1 MKRILL
7 FCICAYCLFSNA
19 QTQIKFESDFFAD
32 SIIASNPKLTFER
45 LIPYAP
51 NQEIEERH
59 RKAGLHLWYLVEAP
73 LEEFEGKKGIKH
85 VRTAKIIEMPEVPTI
100 SVESPV
106 ITSKSTRSVS
116 VNDPLY
122 EKQWHYY
129 ESCPGSIRADNAWEI
144 EQGKR
149 NVVVA
154 VMDKWID
161 HTHPDLAPNM
171 WVNEMEANGLPDVDD
186 DGNGYVDDIHGLNLG
201 SGVFGDHGTHVA
213 GTIAAVNNNGIGV
226 CGIAGGNGVD
236 TGVRLMSIGYT
247 LDLGIQPTK
256 EDDMARGFV
265 YAADNGAV
273 ISSNSWSS
281 SMETSPVLREAIM
294 YFMENAG
301 QFVQSPMKGGLV
313 IFAAGNDNKETPDYP
328 FGDPELPKDNLIVV
342 ASVASTGMR
351 STFSNYGSW
360 IDISAP
366 GGEHVNKESGVYSTL
381 PNNGYGFMAGTSMAC
396 PHVSGVAALVVSK
409 YASPSLTP
417 VDVKRRLLRSSAEV
431 DKYQAGYP
439 YKNKLGAGILD
450 AYAALAD
457 NSGKEPEC
465 PSDFTV
471 TSVNDSCA
479 VFSWN
484 VPADGNG
491 NQVAYC
497 SVYAED
503 ATEPLFTVKTSG
515 STEFSVVSRVMNS
528 TSYTIEAID
537 VFDNRSQHSQPS
549 YIEETNEA
557 QVYNPLNI
565 SNIIVHRPCLVY
577 KNSLPTCMVNLLC
590 NNVETISVDDPNG
603 IVSNNYD
610 KDKGELLLTFNV
622 QQSTPLGTHPL
633 TINYSAPGAS
643 GSTKQLQ
650 LSYSV
655 NEVITVSGP
664 VAKDNEKMKLYT
676 SEIEGSIELDLRDY
690 VFDPAGLDFVIPD
703 TCYEENYIDWL
714 SVKIENDKLKV
725 EYRFDEYNMGWGYND
740 EYKLD
745 VSFRAINSYHYENE
759 LTFTVIYE
767 EPTGISEE
775 KAEKA
780 ETKQIYN
787 LSGQRFTKKVE
798 ELQPGVYIINGV
810 KRIVLK

>member
-7 FCICAYCLFSNA
+7 FCICAYSVFSNA
-19 QTQIKFESDFFAD
+19 QTQIRFESDFFAD

-73 LEEFEGKKGIKH
+73 VEKFEGKKGIKH
-85 VRTAKIIEMPEVPTI
+85 VRATKLIEMPEVPTI

-116 VNDPLY
+116 MNDPLY

-129 ESCPGSIRADNAWEI
+129 ESCPGSIRADKAWEI

-154 VMDKWID
+154 VMDGWID

-171 WVNEMEANGLPDVDD
+171 WVNEMKANGLPDVDD
-186 DGNGYVDDIHGLNLG
+186 DGNGYVDDIYGLNLAYDG
-201 SGVFGDHGTHVA
+201 FGDHGTHVA

-236 TGVRLMSIGYT
+236 TGVRLMSIGYVFG
-247 LDLGIQPTK
+247 LMGSNDYEI
-256 EDDMARGFV
+256 ARGYV

-273 ISSNSWSS
+273 ISSNSWGDPK
-281 SMETSPVLREAIM
+281 ETPPVLREAIM

-301 QFVQSPMKGGLV
+301 QFTQSPMKGGLV

-360 IDISAP
+360 IDVCAP
-366 GGEHVNKESGVYSTL
+366 GGECVNKERGVYSTL
-381 PNNGYGFMAGTSMAC
+381 TNNGYGFANGTSMAC

-417 VDVKRRLLRSSAEV
+417 VDVKRRILRSSAEV
-431 DKYQAGYP
+431 DRYQAGYP
-439 YKNKLGAGILD
+439 YMNKLGAGILD

-465 PSDFTV
+465 PSDFTI
-471 TSVNDSCA
+471 TSINDSCA
-479 VFSWN
+479 FFAWN

-491 NQVAYC
+491 NQLAYC

-515 STEFSVVSRVMNS
+515 STEFSVVSKTENS

-537 VFDNRSQHSQPS
+537 VFDNRSQRSQPS

-557 QVYNPLNI
+557 QVYNPLNT
-565 SNIIVHRPCLVY
+565 SNITVHRPCPEY
-577 KNSLPTCMVNLLC
+577 NKSLPTCMVNLLC

-603 IVSNNYD
+603 IVTNNYD

-622 QQSTPLGTHPL
+622 HQSTPLGTYPL
-633 TINYSAPGAS
+633 TIVYSGHS
-643 GSTKQLQ
+643 ISEDSKKLQ
-650 LSYSV
+650 LSYTV
-655 NEVITVSGP
+655 NEVISTLAP
-664 VAKDNEKMKLYT
+664 MLRDDNKKRIYT
-676 SEIEGSIELDLRDY
+676 SELEGCIELNLRDY
-690 VFDPAGLDFVIPD
+690 IYDPAGLDFVIPD
-703 TCYEENYIDWL
+703 TCYEDAYFSCEW
-714 SVKIENDKLKV
+714 VKVDIRNDRLRLD
-725 EYRFDEYNMGWGYND
+725 YRFEDDAWDNYF
-740 EYKLD
+740 
-745 VSFRAINSYHYENE
+745 SFSFKVRNSYHYENE

-775 KAEKA
+775 RAEKA

-787 LSGQRFTKKVE
+787 LNGQRFIKKVE

-810 KRIVLK
+810 KRIIGVR

>member
-7 FCICAYCLFSNA
+7 MCIAAYSLLGNA

-59 RKAGLHLWYLVEAP
+59 RKAGLHLWYLVDAP
-73 LEEFEGKKGIKH
+73 LDEFEGKKGIKQ
-85 VRTAKIIEMPEVPTI
+85 VRTAKIIEMPEIPAI
-100 SVESPV
+100 SVESSV
-106 ITSKSTRSVS
+106 ITGKSTRSVS
-116 VNDPLY
+116 MNDPLY

-129 ESCPGSIRADNAWEI
+129 ESCPGSIRVDKAWEI

-154 VMDKWID
+154 VMDGWID

-171 WVNEMEANGLPDVDD
+171 WVNEMEANGLPGVDD
-186 DGNGYVDDIHGLNLG
+186 DGNGYVDDIHGLDLAYLG
-201 SGVFGDHGTHVA
+201 FGDHGTHVA

-236 TGVRLMSIGYT
+236 TGVRLMSIGYAMRT
-247 LDLGIQPTK
+247 VSPTK

-273 ISSNSWSS
+273 ISSNSWGSG
-281 SMETSPVLREAIM
+281 TQSPVISDAIA

-301 QFVQSPMKGGLV
+301 QYEYSPMKGGLV
-313 IFAAGNDNKETPDYP
+313 VFAAGNDNKETPDWPYP
-328 FGDPELPKDNLIVV
+328 FCDPELPKENLITV

-366 GGEHVNKESGVYSTL
+366 GGEQVNKERGVYSTL
-381 PNNGYGFMAGTSMAC
+381 PDNGYGFANGTSMAC

-417 VDVKRRLLRSSAEV
+417 ADVKRRILRSSAEV

-439 YKNKLGAGILD
+439 YRNMLGAGILD

-465 PSDFTV
+465 PSDFTI
-471 TSVNDSCA
+471 TSINDSCA
-479 VFSWN
+479 FFSWN
-484 VPADGNG
+484 VPVDGSG

-515 STEFSVVSRVMNS
+515 STEFSVVSKIENS

-537 VFDNRSQHSQPS
+537 VFGNRSQRSQPS
-549 YIEETNEA
+549 YMEETNEA
-557 QVYNPLNI
+557 QVYNPLNT
-565 SNIIVHRPCLVY
+565 SNIIVHRPCPEY
-577 KNSLPTCMVNLLC
+577 RKSLPTCMVNLLC
-590 NNVETISVDDPNG
+590 NNVETVSVDDPNG
-603 IVSNNYD
+603 IVCHNYD

-622 QQSTPLGTHPL
+622 QQSTPLGTYPL

-643 GSTKQLQ
+643 ASTKQLQ

-655 NEVITVSGP
+655 NEVITISKP
-664 VAKDNEKMKLYT
+664 REKDSEKMNLYT
-676 SEIEGSIELDLRDY
+676 YEMEGSIELNLRDY
-690 VFDPAGLDFVIPD
+690 VFDPAGLDIVIPD
-703 TCYEENYIDWL
+703 TCYEDHYL
-714 SVKIENDKLKV
+714 SCEWMKVDIKNDILRLD
-725 EYRFDEYNMGWGYND
+725 YRFEDDPWDNYF
-740 EYKLD
+740 
-745 VSFRAINSYHYENE
+745 SFSFKVRNSYHYENE

-775 KAEKA
+775 RAEKA

-787 LSGQRFTKKVE
+787 LSGQRFTKKVQ
-798 ELQPGVYIINGV
+798 ELLPGVYIINGV
-810 KRIVLK
+810 KRIIGVR

>member
-19 QTQIKFESDFFAD
+19 QTQIQFESEVMAD
-32 SIIASNPKLTFER
+32 SIIASNPHLTFDR
-45 LIPYAP
+45 LIPYAS

-59 RKAGLHLWYLVEAP
+59 RKAGLHLWYIVDAP
-73 LEEFEGKKGIKH
+73 VKLFKEKTGIKK
-85 VRTAKIIEMPEVPTI
+85 VRDTKLIKIPKVPQI
-100 SVESPV
+100 MVDSPA
-106 ITSKSTRSVS
+106 ITVHRTRSAS
-116 VNDPLY
+116 MNDPLY

-129 ESCPGSIRADNAWEI
+129 DSCPGSIRVDKAWKI

-154 VMDKWID
+154 VMDSWID
-161 HTHPDLAPNM
+161 HRHPDLAPNM
-171 WVNEMEANGLPDVDD
+171 WVNETEANGMPDVDD
-186 DGNGYVDDIHGLNLG
+186 DGNGYVDDIHGLNFNDVG
-201 SGVFGDHGTHVA
+201 FGDHGTHVA

-236 TGVRLMSIGYT
+236 TGVRLMSIGYVFGF
-247 LDLGIQPTK
+247 LGNNDYEI
-256 EDDMARGFV
+256 ARGYV

-273 ISSNSWSS
+273 ISSNSWGDPK
-281 SMETSPVLREAIM
+281 ETSPVLREAIM

-342 ASVASTGMR
+342 ASVASTGIR

-360 IDISAP
+360 IDICAP
-366 GGEHVNKESGVYSTL
+366 GGENVNKDKHIYSTL
-381 PNNGYGFMAGTSMAC
+381 RNNGYGFMAGTSMAC

-409 YASPSLTP
+409 FASPSLTP

-439 YKNKLGAGILD
+439 YRNMLGAGILD

-465 PSDFTV
+465 PSDFTI
-471 TSVNDSCA
+471 TSINDSCA
-479 VFSWN
+479 FFSWN

-515 STEFSVVSRVMNS
+515 STEFSVVSKTDNS

-537 VFDNRSQHSQPS
+537 VFENRSQRSQPS
-549 YIEETNEA
+549 YMEETNEA
-557 QVYNPLNI
+557 QVYNPLNT
-565 SNIIVHRPCLVY
+565 SNIIVHRPCLEY

-590 NNVETISVDDPNG
+590 NNVETVSVDDPNG
-603 IVSNNYD
+603 IVCHNYD

-622 QQSTPLGTHPL
+622 QQSTPLGTYPL
-633 TINYSAPGAS
+633 TIVYSDH
-643 GSTKQLQ
+643 STSEDSKKLQ
-650 LSYSV
+650 LSYTV
-655 NEVITVSGP
+655 NEVISTLAP
-664 VAKDNEKMKLYT
+664 MLRDDNKKRIYT
-676 SEIEGSIELDLRDY
+676 SELEGCIELNLRDY
-690 VFDPAGLDFVIPD
+690 IYDPAGLDFVIPD
-703 TCYEENYIDWL
+703 TCYEGDDFSCEWMKVDIR
-714 SVKIENDKLKV
+714 NDRLRLD
-725 EYRFDEYNMGWGYND
+725 YRFKDDSWDNYF
-740 EYKLD
+740 
-745 VSFRAINSYHYENE
+745 SFSFKVRNSYYYENE

-775 KAEKA
+775 KEEKA

-787 LSGQRFTKKVE
+787 LNGQRFSKKVQ
-798 ELQPGVYIINGV
+798 ELLPGVYIVNGV

>member
-7 FCICAYCLFSNA
+7 LCICAYSILSNA

-73 LEEFEGKKGIKH
+73 LEEFEGKKGIKQ
-85 VRTAKIIEMPEVPTI
+85 VRATEIIEMPEVPTI

-106 ITSKSTRSVS
+106 ITGKSTRSVS
-116 VNDPLY
+116 MNDPLY

-129 ESCPGSIRADNAWEI
+129 ESCPGSIRADKAWEI
-144 EQGKR
+144 EQGRR

-154 VMDKWID
+154 VMDGWID
-161 HTHPDLAPNM
+161 HTHPDLEPNM
-171 WVNEMEANGLPDVDD
+171 WVNEMEANGLPGVDD

-236 TGVRLMSIGYT
+236 TGVRLMSIGYVFGF
-247 LDLGIQPTK
+247 LGNNDYEI
-256 EDDMARGFV
+256 ARGYV

-273 ISSNSWSS
+273 ISSNSWGDPK
-281 SMETSPVLREAIM
+281 ETSPVLREAIM

-360 IDISAP
+360 IDVSAP
-366 GGEHVNKESGVYSTL
+366 GGEHVNKERGVYSTL
-381 PNNGYGFMAGTSMAC
+381 TNNGYGFANGTSMAC

-417 VDVKRRLLRSSAEV
+417 VDVKRRILRSSAEV
-431 DKYQAGYP
+431 DRYQAGYP
-439 YKNKLGAGILD
+439 YRNMLGAGILD
-450 AYAALAD
+450 AYAALGD
-457 NSGKEPEC
+457 NSGKELEC

-479 VFSWN
+479 FFSWN

-515 STEFSVVSRVMNS
+515 STEFSVVSKTENS

-537 VFDNRSQHSQPS
+537 VFDNRSQRSQPS
-549 YIEETNEA
+549 YMDETNEA
-557 QVYNPLNI
+557 QVYNPQNT
-565 SNIIVHRPCLVY
+565 SNITVHRPCLEY

-590 NNVETISVDDPNG
+590 NNVETVSIDDPNG
-603 IVSNNYD
+603 IVSHNYD

-622 QQSTPLGTHPL
+622 QQSTPLGTYPL
-633 TINYSAPGAS
+633 TIVYSDH
-643 GSTKQLQ
+643 STSEDSKKLQ
-650 LSYSV
+650 LSYTV
-655 NEVITVSGP
+655 NEVISTLAP
-664 VAKDNEKMKLYT
+664 MLRDDNKKRIYT
-676 SEIEGSIELDLRDY
+676 SELEGCIELNLRDY
-690 VFDPAGLDFVIPD
+690 IYDPAGLDFVIPD
-703 TCYEENYIDWL
+703 TCYEDAYFSCEWMKVDIR
-714 SVKIENDKLKV
+714 NDRLRLD
-725 EYRFDEYNMGWGYND
+725 YRFEDDTWDNYF
-740 EYKLD
+740 
-745 VSFRAINSYHYENE
+745 SFSFKVRNSYHYENE

-775 KAEKA
+775 RAEKA
-780 ETKQIYN
+780 EAKQIYN
-787 LSGQRFTKKVE
+787 LSGQRFIKKVE

-810 KRIVLK
+810 KRIIGVR

>member
-7 FCICAYCLFSNA
+7 FCICAYSVFSNA
-19 QTQIKFESDFFAD
+19 QTQIRFESDFFAD

-73 LEEFEGKKGIKH
+73 LEEFKGKKGIKQ
-85 VRTAKIIEMPEVPTI
+85 VRATEIIEMPEVPTI
-100 SVESPV
+100 SLESPV
-106 ITSKSTRSVS
+106 ITGKSTRSVS
-116 VNDPLY
+116 MNDPLY
-122 EKQWHYY
+122 EKQWHYH
-129 ESCPGSIRADNAWEI
+129 ESCPGSIRADKAWEI
-144 EQGKR
+144 EQGRR

-154 VMDKWID
+154 VMDGWID

-186 DGNGYVDDIHGLNLG
+186 DGNGYVDDIYGLNLAYDG
-201 SGVFGDHGTHVA
+201 FGDHGTHVA

-236 TGVRLMSIGYT
+236 TGVRLMSIGYVFGF
-247 LDLGIQPTK
+247 LGNNDYEI
-256 EDDMARGFV
+256 ARGYV

-281 SMETSPVLREAIM
+281 SREMSPVLREAIM

-301 QFVQSPMKGGLV
+301 QFTQSPMKGGLV
-313 IFAAGNDNKETPDYP
+313 IFAAGNDNKETPNYP

-360 IDISAP
+360 IDVSAP
-366 GGEHVNKESGVYSTL
+366 GGELVNKERGVYSTL
-381 PNNGYGFMAGTSMAC
+381 TNNGYGFMNGTSMAC

-417 VDVKRRLLRSSAEV
+417 VDVKRRILRSSAEV
-431 DKYQAGYP
+431 DRYQAGYP
-439 YKNKLGAGILD
+439 YMNNLGAGILD
-450 AYAALAD
+450 AYAALGD
-457 NSGKEPEC
+457 DTGKELEC

-515 STEFSVVSRVMNS
+515 STEFSVVSKIENS

-537 VFDNRSQHSQPS
+537 VFDNRSQRSQPS

-557 QVYNPLNI
+557 QVYNPLNT

-590 NNVETISVDDPNG
+590 NNVETVSFDDPNG
-603 IVSNNYD
+603 IVSHNYD

-622 QQSTPLGTHPL
+622 QQSTPLGTYPL
-633 TINYSAPGAS
+633 TIVYSDH
-643 GSTKQLQ
+643 STSEDSKKLQ
-650 LSYSV
+650 LSYTV
-655 NEVITVSGP
+655 NEVISTLAP
-664 VAKDNEKMKLYT
+664 MLRDDNKKNLYT
-676 SEIEGSIELDLRDY
+676 SELEGCIEMNLRDY
-690 VFDPAGLDFVIPD
+690 IYDPAGLDFVIPD
-703 TCYEENYIDWL
+703 TCYEDADFSCEWMKVDIR
-714 SVKIENDKLKV
+714 NDRLRLD
-725 EYRFDEYNMGWGYND
+725 YRFKDDAWDKYF
-740 EYKLD
+740 
-745 VSFRAINSYHYENE
+745 SFSFKVRNSYHYENE

-787 LSGQRFTKKVE
+787 LSGQRFIKKVE

-810 KRIVLK
+810 KRVVLK

>member
-7 FCICAYCLFSNA
+7 FCICAYSILSNA

-51 NQEIEERH
+51 NKEIEERH

-73 LEEFEGKKGIKH
+73 LEEFKGKKGIKH

-116 VNDPLY
+116 MNDPLY
-122 EKQWHYY
+122 EKQWHYH
-129 ESCPGSIRADNAWEI
+129 ESCPGSIRADKAWEI
-144 EQGKR
+144 EQGRR

-154 VMDKWID
+154 VMDGWID

-171 WVNEMEANGLPDVDD
+171 WVNEMEANGLPGVDD
-186 DGNGYVDDIHGLNLG
+186 DGNGYVDDIYGLNLAYDG
-201 SGVFGDHGTHVA
+201 FGDHGTHVA

-236 TGVRLMSIGYT
+236 TGVRLMSIGYVFGF
-247 LDLGIQPTK
+247 LGNNDYEI
-256 EDDMARGFV
+256 ARGYV

-273 ISSNSWSS
+273 ISSNSWGDPK
-281 SMETSPVLREAIM
+281 ETSPVLREAIM

-301 QFVQSPMKGGLV
+301 QFAQSPMKGGLV

-381 PNNGYGFMAGTSMAC
+381 ANNGYGFMAGTSMAC

-417 VDVKRRLLRSSAEV
+417 ADVKRRILRSSAEV
-431 DKYQAGYP
+431 DKCQAGYP
-439 YKNKLGAGILD
+439 YRNMLGAGILD

-457 NSGKEPEC
+457 KSGNELEC
-465 PSDFTV
+465 PSDFTI
-471 TSVNDSCA
+471 TSINDSCA
-479 VFSWN
+479 FFSWN

-537 VFDNRSQHSQPS
+537 VFGNRSRRSQPS
-549 YIEETNEA
+549 NMEVTNESK
-557 QVYNPLNI
+557 VYNPLNT
-565 SNIIVHRPCLVY
+565 SNIIVHRPCQEY

-590 NNVETISVDDPNG
+590 NNVETVSIDDPNG
-603 IVSNNYD
+603 IVSHNYD

-622 QQSTPLGTHPL
+622 QQSTPLGTYPL
-633 TINYSAPGAS
+633 TIVYSDH
-643 GSTKQLQ
+643 STSEDSKKLQ
-650 LSYSV
+650 LSYTV
-655 NEVITVSGP
+655 NEVISTLAP
-664 VAKDNEKMKLYT
+664 MLRDDNKKRIYT
-676 SEIEGSIELDLRDY
+676 LELEGCIELNLRDY
-690 VFDPAGLDFVIPD
+690 IYDPAGLDFVIPD
-703 TCYEENYIDWL
+703 TCYEDAYFSCEWMKVDIR
-714 SVKIENDKLKV
+714 NDRLRLD
-725 EYRFDEYNMGWGYND
+725 YRFEDDAWDNYF
-740 EYKLD
+740 
-745 VSFRAINSYHYENE
+745 SFSFKVRNSYHYENE

-775 KAEKA
+775 RAEKA
-780 ETKQIYN
+780 EAKQIYN
-787 LSGQRFTKKVE
+787 LGGQRFIKKVE
-798 ELQPGVYIINGV
+798 ELQPDVYIINGV
-810 KRIVLK
+810 KRIIGVR

>member
-7 FCICAYCLFSNA
+7 FCICAYSVFSNA
-19 QTQIKFESDFFAD
+19 QTQIRFESDFFAD

-85 VRTAKIIEMPEVPTI
+85 VRTAKIIEMPEIPTI

-106 ITSKSTRSVS
+106 ITGKSTRSVS
-116 VNDPLY
+116 MNDPLY
-122 EKQWHYY
+122 EMQWHYH
-129 ESCPGSIRADNAWEI
+129 ESCPGSIRADKAWEI

-154 VMDKWID
+154 VMDGWID

-171 WVNEMEANGLPDVDD
+171 WVNEMEANGLPGVDD
-186 DGNGYVDDIHGLNLG
+186 DGNGYVDDIYGLNLAYDG
-201 SGVFGDHGTHVA
+201 FGDHGTHVA

-236 TGVRLMSIGYT
+236 TGVRLMSIGYVFG
-247 LDLGIQPTK
+247 LMGSNDYDI
-256 EDDMARGFV
+256 ARGYV

-273 ISSNSWSS
+273 ISSNSWGDPK
-281 SMETSPVLREAIM
+281 ETPPVLREAIM

-301 QFVQSPMKGGLV
+301 QFTQSPMKGGLV

-328 FGDPELPKDNLIVV
+328 YGDPELPKDNLIVV

-360 IDISAP
+360 IDVCAP
-366 GGEHVNKESGVYSTL
+366 GGECVNKERGVYSTL
-381 PNNGYGFMAGTSMAC
+381 TNNGYGFANGTSMAC

-417 VDVKRRLLRSSAEV
+417 VDVKRRILRSSAEV
-431 DKYQAGYP
+431 DRYQAGYP
-439 YKNKLGAGILD
+439 YMNNLGAGILD
-450 AYAALAD
+450 AYAALGD

-465 PSDFTV
+465 PSDFTI
-471 TSVNDSCA
+471 TSINDSCA
-479 VFSWN
+479 FFAWN

-503 ATEPLFTVKTSG
+503 ATEPLFTAKTSA
-515 STEFSVVSRVMNS
+515 STEFSVVSKTENS

-537 VFDNRSQHSQPS
+537 VFGNRSQRSRPS
-549 YIEETNEA
+549 NMEDTNEA
-557 QVYNPLNI
+557 QVYNPLNT
-565 SNIIVHRPCLVY
+565 SNITVHRPCPEY
-577 KNSLPTCMVNLLC
+577 NKSLPTCMVNLLC

-603 IVSNNYD
+603 IVSHNYD
-610 KDKGELLLTFNV
+610 KDKGELFLTFNV
-622 QQSTPLGTHPL
+622 QQSTPLGTYPL
-633 TINYSAPGAS
+633 TIVYSGHS
-643 GSTKQLQ
+643 ISEDSKKLQ
-650 LSYSV
+650 LSYTV
-655 NEVITVSGP
+655 NEVISTLAP
-664 VAKDNEKMKLYT
+664 MLRDDNKKCIYT
-676 SEIEGSIELDLRDY
+676 SELEGCIELNLRDY
-690 VFDPAGLDFVIPD
+690 IYDPAGLDFVIPD
-703 TCYEENYIDWL
+703 TCYEDAYFSCEW
-714 SVKIENDKLKV
+714 VKVDIRNDRLRLD
-725 EYRFDEYNMGWGYND
+725 YRFEDDAWDNYF
-740 EYKLD
+740 
-745 VSFRAINSYHYENE
+745 SFSFKVRNSYHYENE

-767 EPTGISEE
+767 EPTGIAEE
-775 KAEKA
+775 KEEKTD
-780 ETKQIYN
+780 TKQIYN
-787 LSGQRFTKKVE
+787 LSGQRFTKKME

>member
-7 FCICAYCLFSNA
+7 MCIAAYSLLGNA

-32 SIIASNPKLTFER
+32 SIIASNPKLIFER

-59 RKAGLHLWYLVEAP
+59 RKAGLHLWYLVDAP

-85 VRTAKIIEMPEVPTI
+85 VRTAKIIEMPEIPAI

-106 ITSKSTRSVS
+106 ITGKSTRSVS
-116 VNDPLY
+116 MNDPLY
-122 EKQWHYY
+122 EKQWHYH
-129 ESCPGSIRADNAWEI
+129 ESCPGSIRADKAWEI
-144 EQGKR
+144 EQGRR

-154 VMDKWID
+154 VMDGWID

-186 DGNGYVDDIHGLNLG
+186 DGNGYVDDIYGLNLAYDG
-201 SGVFGDHGTHVA
+201 FGDHGTHVA

-236 TGVRLMSIGYT
+236 TGVRLMSIGYVFG
-247 LDLGIQPTK
+247 LMGNNDYDI
-256 EDDMARGFV
+256 ARGYV

-273 ISSNSWSS
+273 ISSNSWGDPK
-281 SMETSPVLREAIM
+281 ETSPVLREAIM

-360 IDISAP
+360 IDVSAP
-366 GGEHVNKESGVYSTL
+366 GGEFVNKERGVYSTL
-381 PNNGYGFMAGTSMAC
+381 PNNGYGFMNGTSMAC

-417 VDVKRRLLRSSAEV
+417 VDVKRRILRSSAEV
-431 DKYQAGYP
+431 DRYQAGYP
-439 YKNKLGAGILD
+439 YMNNLGAGILD
-450 AYAALAD
+450 AYAALGD
-457 NSGKEPEC
+457 DTGIEPDC

-471 TSVNDSCA
+471 TSINDSCA
-479 VFSWN
+479 FFAWN
-484 VPADGNG
+484 VPADGSG
-491 NQVAYC
+491 NQVPYC
-497 SVYAED
+497 SVYSED

-515 STEFSVVSRVMNS
+515 STKFSVVSKIEKS

-537 VFDNRSQHSQPS
+537 VFSNRSQRSRPS
-549 YIEETNEA
+549 NMEDTNEA
-557 QVYNPLNI
+557 QVYNPLNTP
-565 SNIIVHRPCLVY
+565 NIIVHRPCPEY
-577 KNSLPTCMVNLLC
+577 KKSLPTCMVKLLC
-590 NNVETISVDDPNG
+590 DNVEMLSVDEPNG
-603 IVSNNYD
+603 IVSHNYG

-622 QQSTPLGTHPL
+622 QQSTPLGTYPL
-633 TINYSAPGAS
+633 TIVYSDHCIS
-643 GSTKQLQ
+643 EDSKKLQ
-650 LSYSV
+650 LSYTV
-655 NEVITVSGP
+655 NEVISTLAP
-664 VAKDNEKMKLYT
+664 MLRDDNKKNLYT
-676 SEIEGSIELDLRDY
+676 SELEGCIELNLRDY
-690 VFDPAGLDFVIPD
+690 IYDPAGLDFVIPD
-703 TCYEENYIDWL
+703 TCYEDAYFSCEW
-714 SVKIENDKLKV
+714 VKVDIRNDRLRLD
-725 EYRFDEYNMGWGYND
+725 YRFEDDAWDNYF
-740 EYKLD
+740 
-745 VSFRAINSYHYENE
+745 SFSFKVRNSYHYENE

-775 KAEKA
+775 KAEKTD
-780 ETKQIYN
+780 TKQIYN
-787 LSGQRFTKKVE
+787 LSGQRFIKKVE

-810 KRIVLK
+810 KRIIGVR

>member
-7 FCICAYCLFSNA
+7 FCICAYSVFSNA

-129 ESCPGSIRADNAWEI
+129 ESCPGSIRADKAWKI

-154 VMDKWID
+154 VMDSWID
-161 HTHPDLAPNM
+161 HRHPDLAPNM
-171 WVNEMEANGLPDVDD
+171 WVNETEANGMPDVDD
-186 DGNGYVDDIHGLNLG
+186 DGNGYVDDIHGLNINDVG
-201 SGVFGDHGTHVA
+201 FGDHGTHVA

-236 TGVRLMSIGYT
+236 TGVRLMSIGYVFGF
-247 LDLGIQPTK
+247 LGNKDYEI
-256 EDDMARGFV
+256 ARGYV

-273 ISSNSWSS
+273 ISSNSWGTTE
-281 SMETSPVLREAIM
+281 ETSPVLREAIM

-301 QFVQSPMKGGLV
+301 QFAQSPMKGGLV
-313 IFAAGNDNKETPDYP
+313 IFAAGNDNKAEPNFP
-328 FGDPELPKDNLIVV
+328 FGDPKLPKDNLIVV
-342 ASVASTGMR
+342 ASVASTGIR

-360 IDISAP
+360 IDICAP
-366 GGEHVNKESGVYSTL
+366 GGENVNKDKHVYSTL
-381 PNNGYGFMAGTSMAC
+381 RNNGYGFMAGTSMAC

-409 YASPSLTP
+409 FASPSLTP
-417 VDVKRRLLRSSAEV
+417 IDVKKRILHSSAEV
-431 DKYQAGYP
+431 DRYQAGYP

-515 STEFSVVSRVMNS
+515 STEFSAVSRVMNS
-528 TSYTIEAID
+528 ASYTIEAID
-537 VFDNRSQHSQPS
+537 IFGNHSQRSLPS
-549 YIEETNEA
+549 NMEETNEA
-557 QVYNPLNI
+557 QVYNLLNT
-565 SNIIVHRPCLVY
+565 SDIIVHRPCSEY
-577 KNSLPTCMVNLLC
+577 MNSLPTCMVNLLC
-590 NNVETISVDDPNG
+590 DNVETVCVDDPNE
-603 IVSNNYD
+603 IISHNYD
-610 KDKGELLLTFNV
+610 KYTGELRLTFNV
-622 QQSTPLGTHPL
+622 QQTTPLGRYPF
-633 TINYSAPGAS
+633 TIGCYGH
-643 GSTKQLQ
+643 GSSEESNILH
-650 LSYSV
+650 LSYTV
-655 NEVITVSGP
+655 NEVISTLAP
-664 VAKDNEKMKLYT
+664 ILKDDDKKNIYT
-676 SEIEGSIELDLRDY
+676 SDIEGCIEMNLRDY
-690 VFDPAGLDFVIPD
+690 VYDPAGLDFIILD
-703 TCYEENYIDWL
+703 TCYEGYDVCCEWIKVD
-714 SVKIENDKLKV
+714 VKNDRLRLD
-725 EYRFDEYNMGWGYND
+725 YRFEDDPWDNYF
-740 EYKLD
+740 
-745 VSFRAINSYHYENE
+745 SFSFKVRNSYNYENE

-767 EPTGISEE
+767 EPTSISEE

-787 LSGQRFTKKVE
+787 LNGQRISNNAKR
-798 ELQPGVYIINGV
+798 LMPGVYIVNRAKKVIST
-810 KRIVLK
+810 R

>member
-7 FCICAYCLFSNA
+7 FCICAYSILSNA
-19 QTQIKFESDFFAD
+19 QTQIKFENEYFAD
-32 SIIASNPKLTFER
+32 SIIASNPKLIFER

-59 RKAGLHLWYLVEAP
+59 RKAGLHLWYLVDAP

-85 VRTAKIIEMPEVPTI
+85 VRTAKIIEMPEIPAI

-106 ITSKSTRSVS
+106 ITGKSTRSVS
-116 VNDPLY
+116 MNDPLY

-129 ESCPGSIRADNAWEI
+129 ESCPGSIRADKAWEI
-144 EQGKR
+144 EQGRR

-154 VMDKWID
+154 VMDGWID

-186 DGNGYVDDIHGLNLG
+186 DGNGYVDDIYGLNLAYDG
-201 SGVFGDHGTHVA
+201 FGDHGTHVA

-236 TGVRLMSIGYT
+236 TGVRLMSIGYVFG
-247 LDLGIQPTK
+247 LMGNNDYDI
-256 EDDMARGFV
+256 ARGYV

-273 ISSNSWSS
+273 ISSNSWGDPK
-281 SMETSPVLREAIM
+281 ETSPVLREAIM

-360 IDISAP
+360 IDVSAP

-381 PNNGYGFMAGTSMAC
+381 PNNGYGFMNGTSMAC

-417 VDVKRRLLRSSAEV
+417 ADVKRRILRSSAEV
-431 DKYQAGYP
+431 DKYQTGYP
-439 YKNKLGAGILD
+439 YRNMLGAGILD

-457 NSGKEPEC
+457 NSEKEPEC

-503 ATEPLFTVKTSG
+503 ATEPLFTVKTSA
-515 STEFSVVSRVMNS
+515 STKFSVVSKTSNS

-537 VFDNRSQHSQPS
+537 VFDNRSQRSQPS
-549 YIEETNEA
+549 YMEETNEA
-557 QVYNPLNI
+557 QVYNPLNT
-565 SNIIVHRPCLVY
+565 SNIIVHRPCPEY
-577 KNSLPTCMVNLLC
+577 KKSLPTCMVKLLC
-590 NNVETISVDDPNG
+590 DNVEMLSVDEPNG
-603 IVSNNYD
+603 IVSHNYG

-622 QQSTPLGTHPL
+622 QQSTPLGTYPL
-633 TINYSAPGAS
+633 TIVYSDHCIS
-643 GSTKQLQ
+643 EDSKKLQ
-650 LSYSV
+650 LSYTV
-655 NEVITVSGP
+655 NEVISTLAP
-664 VAKDNEKMKLYT
+664 MLRDDNKKNLYT
-676 SEIEGSIELDLRDY
+676 SELEGCIELNLRDY
-690 VFDPAGLDFVIPD
+690 IYDPAGLDFVIPD
-703 TCYEENYIDWL
+703 TCYEDAYFSCEWMKVDIR
-714 SVKIENDKLKV
+714 NDRLRLD
-725 EYRFDEYNMGWGYND
+725 YRFEDDPWDNYF
-740 EYKLD
+740 
-745 VSFRAINSYHYENE
+745 SFSFKVRNSYHYENE

-787 LSGQRFTKKVE
+787 LSGLRFTKKVE
-798 ELQPGVYIINGV
+798 ELQPGVYIINRV
-810 KRIVLK
+810 KRIIGVR